1 MRPKGLNLI
10 ERLAW
15 AVLYRS
21 KRIGLLV
28 AKMHDNHDVI
38 CRARASDPEAIH
50 LLGVLIDE
58 LEPPS
63 LQLERQYHAP
73 SYGENQ

>member
-1 MRPKGLNLI
+1 MRVRGMNLI

-21 KRIGLLV
+21 KHIGLLV
-28 AKMHDNHDVI
+28 AKMQTSHDVV
-38 CRARASDPEAIH
+38 CRARSTDKEAVH

-73 SYGENQ
+73 AYGEDQ